1 MKHIINYCF
10 NCFRIFNLA
19 GKKHIRQVH
28 TLKYKSRQ
36 TLCTQKLVL
45 RMYWAVSVDKQFSQ
59 FSHNGRC
66 CNIQNLNTN
75 VYKQLENWNYWTVK
89 LFQHCCSSKLKLWI
103 LRRRI
108 VSEITELWYRSIP
121 SVCSRIRRN
130 GFSYKC

>member
-1 MKHIINYCF
+1 
-10 NCFRIFNLA
+10 
-19 GKKHIRQVH
+19 
-28 TLKYKSRQ
+28 
-36 TLCTQKLVL
+36 
-45 RMYWAVSVDKQFSQ
+45 MYWAVYVDKQFSQ

-108 VSEITELWYRSIP
+108 VSEITELSGIDPFHQFVQESEGMALVTNVRKFKPWTCFEQRWFCTGTTQKLLNSEALLHNFINSGYLNQRY
-121 SVCSRIRRN
+121 N
-130 GFSYKC
+130 